1 MEEMEQKKKKSI
13 FKKWWFWLIVI
24 VVIICIG
31 SNSTPS
37 NTSTNTQYQ
46 KNTQVEVSIIDF
58 STITRDEVQVWFDNN
73 KINGTITEEYS
84 DTIEKGNII
93 SQSISAGTTAH
104 EGDSLKVVYSLGK
117 EPTTEQKNALIKA
130 ESYSK
135 MMHMSKKGIYDQLI
149 SEYGEQFP
157 KEAAQYA
164 IDNIQA
170 DWNENALAKAKSYQ
184 ETMNMS
190 KKAIYDQLISK
201 HGEQFTEEEAQY
213 AIDHLDD

>member
-1 MEEMEQKKKKSI
+1 MEETEQKKKKSI

-24 VVIICIG
+24 VIIIG
-31 SNSTPS
+31 AGSSSTPS

-58 STITRDEVQVWFDNN
+58 SSITRDEVSVWFDNN

-117 EPTTEQKNALIKA
+117 EPTTEQKNALAKA

-149 SEYGEQFP
+149 SEYGEQFS

-164 IDNIQA
+164 IDNMQA

-201 HGEQFTEEEAQY
+201 HGEQFTTEEAQY